1 MNMKT
6 RVFLPLC
13 LGLFLAACEEQPLLA
28 VGQLESDRVEIITES
43 NEAITEITV
52 TEGDSLQAGQTI
64 LQQDASRLQ
73 LRIEEAQANIMRIE
87 AQLQEQLNGPRQE
100 TIDAT
105 RASLQEA
112 VVERDFRARDLERLA
127 GLRARN
133 LTSVE
138 SVDNAERLLDLARAR
153 VELVV
158 AQLAELVAGTRPEQI
173 EQTEGIL
180 QQART
185 QLQSL
190 ELDRERLTLTA
201 PVAGLLDSLPF
212 EVGERPRLGDIV
224 AVMLT
229 GEQAYARIYI
239 PEPLRVTLNVGS
251 ELQVHIDGI
260 EAPVAGR
267 IRRIAAEPVFTPYFA
282 LTERD
287 RSRLAYLAE
296 VTLPATNPRLPEGLP
311 VQVFFE

>member
-6 RVFLPLC
+6 RVFLSLC

-43 NEAITEITV
+43 NEVITEITV
-52 TEGDSLQAGQTI
+52 TEGDSLQAGQTM

-73 LRIEEAQANIMRIE
+73 LRIEEAQANILRIE

-153 VELVV
+153 VELAG

-173 EQTEGIL
+173 EQTQGTL

-201 PVAGLLDSLPF
+201 PVAGLLDTLPF

-224 AVMLT
+224 AVLLT

>member
-267 IRRIAAEPVFTPYFA
+267 IRRITAEPVFTPYFA

>member
-1 MNMKT
+1 MKT
-6 RVFLPLC
+6 RVFVPLC
-13 LGLFLAACEEQPLLA
+13 FSLVLAACEEQPLLA
-28 VGQLESDRVEIITES
+28 VGQLESDRVEIISES
-43 NEAITEITV
+43 NEAITHIAV
-52 TEGDSLQAGQTI
+52 TEGVSLQPGQI
-64 LQQDASRLQ
+64 LLQQDTSRLQ
-73 LRIEEAQANIMRIE
+73 LRIEEAQANIQRIE
-87 AQLQEQLNGPRQE
+87 AQLQEQINGPRQE

-112 VVERDFRARDLERLA
+112 VVERDFRVRDLERLA

-138 SVDNAERLLDLARAR
+138 SIDNAERLLDLARAR
-153 VELVV
+153 VELVG
-158 AQLAELVAGTRPEQI
+158 AQLAELEAGTRPEQI
-173 EQTEGIL
+173 AQTQSTL
-180 QQART
+180 YQART

-190 ELDRERLTLTA
+190 ELDRERLTVKA

-229 GEQAYARIYI
+229 GEQVYARIYI
-239 PEPLRVTLNVGS
+239 PEPLRVSLNVGS

-260 EAPVAGR
+260 EAPVVGR

>member
-43 NEAITEITV
+43 NEVITEITV
-52 TEGDSLQAGQTI
+52 TEGDSLQAGQTM

-73 LRIEEAQANIMRIE
+73 LRIEEAQANILRIE

-153 VELVV
+153 VELAG

-173 EQTEGIL
+173 EQTQGTL

-201 PVAGLLDSLPF
+201 PVAGLLDTLPF

-224 AVMLT
+224 AVLLT

>member
-1 MNMKT
+1 MKT

-43 NEAITEITV
+43 NEVITEITV

-127 GLRARN
+127 GLRVRN

-153 VELVV
+153 VELVG

-185 QLQSL
+185 QLLSL

-267 IRRIAAEPVFTPYFA
+267 IRRITAEPVFTPYFA

>member
-6 RVFLPLC
+6 RVFLSLC

-43 NEAITEITV
+43 NEVITEITV
-52 TEGDSLQAGQTI
+52 TEGDSLQAGQTM

-73 LRIEEAQANIMRIE
+73 LRIEEAQANILRIE

-158 AQLAELVAGTRPEQI
+158 AQLAELVAGTRPDQI

-201 PVAGLLDSLPF
+201 PVAGLLDTLPF

-224 AVMLT
+224 AVLLT

-267 IRRIAAEPVFTPYFA
+267 IRRITAEPVFTPYFA

>member
-1 MNMKT
+1 MKT
-6 RVFLPLC
+6 RVFLPFC

-127 GLRARN
+127 GLRVRN

-153 VELVV
+153 VEMVR
-158 AQLAELVAGTRPEQI
+158 AQLSELEAGNRPEQI

-267 IRRIAAEPVFTPYFA
+267 IRRITAEPVFTPYFA

-296 VTLPATNPRLPEGLP
+296 VTLSATNPRLPEGLP

>member
-1 MNMKT
+1 MKT

-267 IRRIAAEPVFTPYFA
+267 IRRITAEPVFTPYFA

>member
-1 MNMKT
+1 MKT
-6 RVFLPLC
+6 RVFVPLC
-13 LGLFLAACEEQPLLA
+13 FSLVLAACEEQPLLA
-28 VGQLESDRVEIITES
+28 VGQLESDRVEIISES
-43 NEAITEITV
+43 NEAITHIAV
-52 TEGDSLQAGQTI
+52 TEGVSLQPGQI
-64 LQQDASRLQ
+64 LLQQDTSRLQ
-73 LRIEEAQANIMRIE
+73 LRIEEAQANIQRIE
-87 AQLQEQLNGPRQE
+87 AQLQEQINGPRQE

-112 VVERDFRARDLERLA
+112 VVERDFRVRDLERLA

-138 SVDNAERLLDLARAR
+138 SIDNAERLLDLARAR
-153 VELVV
+153 VELVG
-158 AQLAELVAGTRPEQI
+158 AQLAELEAGTRPEQI
-173 EQTEGIL
+173 GQTQSTL
-180 QQART
+180 YQART

-190 ELDRERLTLTA
+190 ELDRERLTVKA

-229 GEQAYARIYI
+229 GDQVYARIYI
-239 PEPLRVTLNVGS
+239 PEPLRVSLNVGS

-260 EAPVAGR
+260 EAPVVGR